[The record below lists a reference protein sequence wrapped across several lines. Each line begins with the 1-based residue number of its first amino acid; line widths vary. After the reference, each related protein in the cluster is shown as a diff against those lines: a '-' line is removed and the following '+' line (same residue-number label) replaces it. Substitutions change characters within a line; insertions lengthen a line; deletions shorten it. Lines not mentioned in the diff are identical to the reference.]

1 MVSHH
6 SKLCRLNHCICVII
20 RLCLC
25 TSLWA
30 SPIYS
35 FPLNCTQGKTRN
47 GRKPQPAVPIYEEMA
62 GLQSGNGKSFC
73 DLDPFREG
81 EYVQPRRE
89 NAYSNNPWGPAP
101 TPILEAICTR
111 LSAGAWVQ
119 HSSPPFG
126 MSCWGCSHLQSPIHT
141 VPLSFTNWNN
151 SLCLRGTNAF
161 HSWSLQ
167 NCKAK
172 VCLCELLMAKNKLFF
187 SFWAMADMR
196 DFILTHR
203 TKVMSLLVTSSHQ
216 CWCHTYCI
224 KGTSVLQQ
232 NIAYVNIW
240 PPSHGRRSEQ
250 SLKEHLLCN

>member
-1 MVSHH
+1 MLSYACACVQVCGPLPSTHFLWTAPRARRETAENHSLPSLYMKRWQVCSQGTANLSVTWTLLGRVSMC
-6 SKLCRLNHCICVII
+6 S
-20 RLCLC
+20 
-25 TSLWA
+25 
-30 SPIYS
+30 
-35 FPLNCTQGKTRN
+35 
-47 GRKPQPAVPIYEEMA
+47 PAVRTPTPTT
-62 GLQSGNGKSFC
+62 L
-73 DLDPFREG
+73 EG
-81 EYVQPRRE
+81 QPRPQ
-89 NAYSNNPWGPAP
+89 SW
-101 TPILEAICTR
+101 R
-111 LSAGAWVQ
+111 LSALGYLQVHEFNILVHHLAWAAGAV
-119 HSSPPFG
+119 
-126 MSCWGCSHLQSPIHT
+126 LQSPIHT

-216 CWCHTYCI
+216 CCCHTYCI

-250 SLKEHLLCN
+250 SLNQHLLCN